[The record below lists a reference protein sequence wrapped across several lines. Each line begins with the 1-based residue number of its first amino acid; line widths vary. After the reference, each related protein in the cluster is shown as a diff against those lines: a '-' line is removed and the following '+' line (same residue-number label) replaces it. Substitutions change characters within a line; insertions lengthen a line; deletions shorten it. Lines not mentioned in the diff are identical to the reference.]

1 MSEPMG
7 LGRALPEGDA
17 PGVTWQAGTRR
28 APLSE
33 GTAGVPRVED
43 GTGWELLQLSFGG
56 SGGSGGSAGTDP
68 SDSPTPERRFAGSRR
83 LHKLIRPGSTSA
95 ASDDE
100 TDSDSI
106 RTAAKEL
113 IVDQAHLLADVLT
126 GDLPAKPT
134 TRRRDKL
141 IGSSVLFDA
150 PGPKTKRVIMVA
162 NIVGGAIVAAI
173 LFMIGL
179 KLAENGQLEPAMW
192 RVTVEPVSWTA
203 YFIPGL
209 VSTLLAA
216 VVAII
221 GAFVFGL
228 VFGVA
233 RLAANPII
241 RLLAGAIVEFCRAVP
256 VLLMMIFLW
265 NLFGSVHWPDPS
277 FWAVA
282 IALILYNG
290 SVCAELVR
298 SGVINLPTGQHEAAS
313 AVGLTKAQAL
323 RHVLIPQAL
332 LSMLPALIAQLVVA
346 LKDSALGMAIAYSE
360 LLRQANLLGTPIN
373 TIQTLFVASVIFII
387 INYTLGKLGERL
399 ARKMRGRGL
408 ELDEKMAEDMPM
420 NVSAAGTWEML
431 EDPDAE
437 DVFDESSRLMQ
448 QVTGRKRH
456 L

>member
-1 MSEPMG
+1 MTQEPIG
-7 LGRALPEGDA
+7 SGRALPEGTYLGQPVVRTPVDHA
-17 PGVTWQAGTRR
+17 DPGHADPGHADPGHADDGRAAG
-28 APLSE
+28 
-33 GTAGVPRVED
+33 
-43 GTGWELLQLSFGG
+43 Q
-56 SGGSGGSAGTDP
+56 
-68 SDSPTPERRFAGSRR
+68 SDSHRRFARGRR
-83 LHKLIRPGSTSA
+83 TPASTGTNSA
-95 ASDDE
+95 GPRDE
-100 TDSDSI
+100 TDDDSL
-106 RTAAKEL
+106 RTVAREVLA
-113 IVDQAHLLADVLT
+113 DQAHRLADVLT

-150 PGPKTKRVIMVA
+150 PGPKTKKLIMVA
-162 NIVGGAIVAAI
+162 NIVGMGIVAAI
-173 LFMIGL
+173 LFLIGL
-179 KLAENGQLEPAMW
+179 KLAENGQLQPAMW
-192 RVTVEPVSWTA
+192 NVVVQPVSWTA

-216 VVAII
+216 VVAIL

-228 VFGVA
+228 IFGVA
-233 RLAANPII
+233 RLASSRII
-241 RLLAGAIVEFCRAVP
+241 RWLAGAIVEFCRAVP

-265 NLFGSVHWPDPS
+265 NLFGGLNWPEPS

-298 SGVINLPTGQHEAAS
+298 SGVINLPTGQHEAA
-313 AVGLTKAQAL
+313 AAIGLTRAQAL
-323 RHVLIPQAL
+323 RHVRIPQSL

-346 LKDSALGMAIAYSE
+346 LKDSALGAAIAYSE

-373 TIQTLFVASVIFII
+373 TIQTLFVASVIFIA
-387 INYTLGKLGERL
+387 INFSLGKVGERL
-399 ARKMRGRGL
+399 ARTMRGRGL

-437 DVFDESSRLMQ
+437 DVFDESSRLQ
-448 QVTGRKRH
+448 QELTGRKRH